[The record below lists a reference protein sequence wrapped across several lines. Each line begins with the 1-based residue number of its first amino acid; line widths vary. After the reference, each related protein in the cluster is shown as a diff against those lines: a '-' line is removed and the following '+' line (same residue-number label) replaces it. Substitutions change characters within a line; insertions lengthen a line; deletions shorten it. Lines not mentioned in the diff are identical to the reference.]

1 MSGRDRLMPFAEQRV
16 LENAAFVLG
25 LVPTSVQAVLLPVW
39 SVEVRA
45 TVTEGRPYELV
56 DRFVERAIGVGGLGS
71 AGEIAAFLA
80 LDPALVRQALAF
92 LTAIEH
98 VTDVGG
104 RVVLTELGR
113 RSMRDGTRYTVVRGD
128 RRRLYFDG
136 FRSRP
141 LTAAHYTSSA
151 VTFVPQ
157 GGTAPRH
164 HGSVVRRLDSPGFRD
179 DAVTEL
185 ANHRDRARF
194 NLPPGIENPERVG
207 EPEKV
212 HLPVYAVR
220 AVEDDGR
227 VRHLVYTPAHDGEHD
242 PDLSAVCEETPAFVA
257 DLWSAETGVVS
268 GVAEKIRRWLSRRN
282 LAQYE
287 PEWDRRHGAWR
298 VTLPPGVFSAPDGL
312 GLARVGTYQVLGGG
326 PFFQLWCADR
336 DTRAWALVERLDSS
350 LAARLRDGP
359 DAVRARVDALNRQL
373 EIRPPAPLAVLTR
386 AAEQKGMHRLARIL
400 RQTEETIKK
409 EQR

>member
-1 MSGRDRLMPFAEQRV
+1 MSGQDRLMPFPEQRV
-16 LENAAFVLG
+16 LENAAYVLG
-25 LVPTSVQAVLLPVW
+25 LVPTSVQTVLLPVW

-45 TVTEGRPYELV
+45 TVTEGQPYDCV
-56 DRFVERAIGVGGLGS
+56 DRFVERGIGEGGLRT
-71 AGEIAAFLA
+71 AAELAAFLA

-104 RVVLTELGR
+104 RVGLTELGR
-113 RSMRDGTRYTVVRGD
+113 RSMREGTRYTVIRGD

-136 FRSRP
+136 FQSRP
-141 LTAAHYTSSA
+141 LTAAHYTSST
-151 VTFVPQ
+151 VTFVLPD
-157 GGTAPRH
+157 GSAPRH
-164 HGSVVRRLDSPGFRD
+164 RGAMVRRLDSPGFRE
-179 DAVTEL
+179 DALKEL
-185 ANHRDRARF
+185 ADHPERARF

-207 EPEKV
+207 APEKV

-257 DLWSAETGVVS
+257 DLWRAETRAVS
-268 GVAEKIRRWLSRRN
+268 GVGERIHRWLSEKE

-287 PEWDRRHGAWR
+287 PEWDRRHGGWR
-298 VTLPPGVFSAPDGL
+298 VTLPPGAFDAPGAL
-312 GLARVGTYQVLGGG
+312 GLARVGTHQMLTGGA
-326 PFFQLWCADR
+326 FFQLWCADR
-336 DTRAWALVERLDSS
+336 DTRAWALLARLDSP

-359 DAVRARVDALNRQL
+359 DAVRAHVDCLSRQL
-373 EIRPPAPLAVLTR
+373 EIRPPMPLDVLAR
-386 AAEQKGMHRLARIL
+386 AAEQKGRYGLARLL
-400 RQTEETIKK
+400 RRAGVIKK